1 MKCSQLT
8 NFSKSST
15 HLSKNLCSRIFS
27 MVVDL
32 SKGYFHGSIFLPI
45 PTHECHLE
53 FRSQEHTHL
62 GSTLQSKDPT
72 NIDLNLLM
80 V

>member
-1 MKCSQLT
+1 
-8 NFSKSST
+8 
-15 HLSKNLCSRIFS
+15 
-27 MVVDL
+27 MVIDL

-53 FRSQEHTHL
+53 FRSQEPTHL
-62 GSTLQSKDPT
+62 GSTLQSKEPT